1 MNPTPHSTFAM
12 SASDLSF
19 ASSAEPKLLD
29 GSFNNNRTSTSFGG
43 KAMFCGNDAI
53 NLLSAKPVQP
63 AAKQPAAKQP
73 SAKLLDNWFNG
84 NSTSVR
90 PKAADAARMMM
101 TPM

>member
-1 MNPTPHSTFAM
+1 M

-19 ASSAEPKLLD
+19 GSEPVRQLQQPH
-29 GSFNNNRTSTSFGG
+29 FGG

-53 NLLSAKPVQP
+53 NLLSAKPV
-63 AAKQPAAKQP
+63 QPAAKQP

>member
-1 MNPTPHSTFAM
+1 M

-19 ASSAEPKLLD
+19 ASNAEPKLLD

-53 NLLSAKPVQP
+53 NIHSGRPVQP
-63 AAKQPAAKQP
+63 AVAAKQPA
-73 SAKLLDNWFNG
+73 AKLLDNWFNG

>member
-1 MNPTPHSTFAM
+1 M
-12 SASDLSF
+12 SASDFSF
-19 ASSAEPKLLD
+19 GSEPKLLD

-53 NLLSAKPVQP
+53 NIHSGRPVQP
-63 AAKQPAAKQP
+63 AVAAKQPAAKQP
-73 SAKLLDNWFNG
+73 ASKLLDNWFNG

>member
-1 MNPTPHSTFAM
+1 M
-12 SASDLSF
+12 SASDFSF
-19 ASSAEPKLLD
+19 GSEPVRQLQQQPH
-29 GSFNNNRTSTSFGG
+29 FGG

-63 AAKQPAAKQP
+63 AAQQP

-84 NSTSVR
+84 NTTSVR

>member
-1 MNPTPHSTFAM
+1 M
-12 SASDLSF
+12 SASDFSF
-19 ASSAEPKLLD
+19 GSEPVRQLQQPH
-29 GSFNNNRTSTSFGG
+29 FGG

-63 AAKQPAAKQP
+63 AVAAKQP

-84 NSTSVR
+84 NTTSVR

>member
-1 MNPTPHSTFAM
+1 MST
-12 SASDLSF
+12 SDLSF

-53 NLLSAKPVQP
+53 NLHSARPVQP
-63 AAKQPAAKQP
+63 AAKQPA
-73 SAKLLDNWFNG
+73 AKLLDNWFNG
-84 NSTSVR
+84 NSTHVNVPRAKS
-90 PKAADAARMMM
+90 ADAARMMM

>member
-1 MNPTPHSTFAM
+1 M
-12 SASDLSF
+12 SASDFSF

>member
-19 ASSAEPKLLD
+19 ASNAEPKLLN

-63 AAKQPAAKQP
+63 AFAAKQP

-84 NSTSVR
+84 NSTNVR

-101 TPM
+101 MPM

>member
-1 MNPTPHSTFAM
+1 M
-12 SASDLSF
+12 SASDFSF
-19 ASSAEPKLLD
+19 GSEPKLLD

-53 NLLSAKPVQP
+53 NIHSGRPVQP
-63 AAKQPAAKQP
+63 AAKQPA
-73 SAKLLDNWFNG
+73 AKLLDNWFNG

>member
-1 MNPTPHSTFAM
+1 M

-63 AAKQPAAKQP
+63 

>member
-1 MNPTPHSTFAM
+1 M

-19 ASSAEPKLLD
+19 ASNAEPKLLD

-43 KAMFCGNDAI
+43 KAMFRGNDAI
-53 NLLSAKPVQP
+53 NLLIGRPVQT
-63 AAKQPAAKQP
+63 AVAGKQPAAKQP

-84 NSTSVR
+84 NSTCVR